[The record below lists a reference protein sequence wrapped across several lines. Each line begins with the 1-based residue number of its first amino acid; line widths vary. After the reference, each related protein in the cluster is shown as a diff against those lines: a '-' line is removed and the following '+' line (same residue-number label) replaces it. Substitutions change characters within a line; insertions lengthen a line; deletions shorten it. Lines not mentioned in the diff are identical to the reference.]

1 MNDEDLIE
9 RLAKIVNRTVA
20 INQLAQ
26 PITPYAGTS
35 GWSGSETSKER
46 AIREDKDGTTSQRQ
60 EDTLCDLFDA
70 GYDGLTWHELAELHG
85 WHHGQASGVLSVLH
99 KADLV
104 VRLKERRGKSAVY
117 VVPAYVKGRE
127 ISERK
132 VKTCGNC
139 GHIL

>member
-9 RLAKIVNRTVA
+9 RLAKIVDRTA
-20 INQLAQ
+20 ASYQLVT

-35 GWSGSETSKER
+35 GWSGSETSKAR
-46 AIREDKDGTTSQRQ
+46 AVQEDTDGTTSKRQ
-60 EDTLCDLFDA
+60 EDTLCDLYDA
-70 GYDGLTWHELAELHG
+70 GYYGLTWHELAELHG

-99 KADLV
+99 KADLI

-117 VVPAYVKGRE
+117 VSPAYVKGRA

-139 GHIL
+139 GHKL